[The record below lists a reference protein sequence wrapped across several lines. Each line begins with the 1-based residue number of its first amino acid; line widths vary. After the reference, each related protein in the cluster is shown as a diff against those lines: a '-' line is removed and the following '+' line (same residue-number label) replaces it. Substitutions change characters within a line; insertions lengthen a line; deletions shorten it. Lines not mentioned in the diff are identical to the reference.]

1 MTGPIKVL
9 GLALALAL
17 TGCSGKGGDAMGPN
31 PEPPT
36 NDPELPTPNA
46 GDVQGSYVLQQING
60 SELGQL
66 VTISN
71 PDGTVIGLYRFQP
84 TTLIMDGLQNFTL
97 ELRYSDD
104 KTPDG
109 IDDEGNFKQS
119 GPADRDGTLPLT
131 FTSDTYGDRFIGIA
145 LGNTVAIEY
154 DFDGDG
160 QLDTS
165 FEFRLVPGD

>member
-1 MTGPIKVL
+1 MSAPIKVL
-9 GLALALAL
+9 GFALAL
-17 TGCSGKGGDAMGPN
+17 TLAGCSGNGGDATGPN

-46 GDVQGSYVLQQING
+46 GDIQGSYVLQQING

-84 TTLIMDGLQNFTL
+84 TTLLMDGLQNFDL
-97 ELRYSDD
+97 QLRYSDD
-104 KTPDG
+104 KTPGG
-109 IDDEGNFKQS
+109 IDDEGNFKQA
-119 GPADRDGTLPLT
+119 GPVATDGALPLT
-131 FTSDTYGDRFIGIA
+131 FSSDMYGDRFTGVA
-145 LGNTVAIEY
+145 LGNALTIKY

-165 FEFRLVPGD
+165 FGFRLVPGD